1 MSAQLAETAT
11 AAEVVE
17 PLNRDD
23 AAKLDRRIR
32 NLAGATK
39 GQLDSL
45 GALVAKARA
54 GRIHEALDYPSWSA
68 YLGDALRELCSGE
81 GSEVRRELV
90 AYLYD
95 AGMPQRAIAVATGV
109 NQSTVSR
116 DLESAAQVMHDA
128 SPGIADED
136 ECPNCGELHP
146 QNPAAAELTVDDN
159 QPDPWDTPAEPEP
172 AGKTKAKV
180 SIGRDG
186 KTYPRQSKKPAAK
199 PKPKPKGPGLE
210 CQPVDQRP
218 VDAENHTDVLK
229 AMLMGLKEVFAKLA
243 DAIPGELDESVTPQI
258 ATEFLDQY
266 QDALHA
272 FTPVHL
278 QLKDRRAGATDAC

>member
-1 MSAQLAETAT
+1 MSAQVAETAT

-23 AAKLDRRIR
+23 AEKLDRRIR

-68 YLGDALRELCSGE
+68 YLGDALRELRSGE

-116 DLESAAQVMHDA
+116 DLESAALVMHMHHLA
-128 SPGIADED
+128 SPTKTNARTAG
-136 ECPNCGELHP
+136 NC
-146 QNPAAAELTVDDN
+146 
-159 QPDPWDTPAEPEP
+159 TPRTP
-172 AGKTKAKV
+172 
-180 SIGRDG
+180 
-186 KTYPRQSKKPAAK
+186 PR
-199 PKPKPKGPGLE
+199 L
-210 CQPVDQRP
+210 
-218 VDAENHTDVLK
+218 N
-229 AMLMGLKEVFAKLA
+229 
-243 DAIPGELDESVTPQI
+243 
-258 ATEFLDQY
+258 
-266 QDALHA
+266 
-272 FTPVHL
+272 
-278 QLKDRRAGATDAC
+278 